1 MNLNEENN
9 EENDE
14 NKKSDKI
21 EQEVELE
28 ENDKEETKENKKKE
42 NEEKDQKEETSKEK
56 EEKSE
61 HKVEKNEKE
70 RKNFT
75 QENKIDNENHKN
87 KEDNKTSNKI
97 KTLFE
102 SIKNFEQL
110 KNEVYEMKKHY
121 ENLNLVIV
129 QNFEKKEQQEQNNTN
144 NINQQISEI
153 NKKFELLLGDIRTK
167 DFENNESEI
176 EDFKA
181 MNLSEIIT
189 RLRAYQHSKANTTD
203 LISLNEEFDIRIKEL
218 TRRLDEFK
226 ISIFGPE
233 NDNDANESNNEQ
245 NKAKDNIDNRSVH
258 NIPRFNFAS
267 KADFEQFKIKSEEEF
282 SKLWK
287 EINSLRLNVDDINS
301 NIKNKT
307 SLEEVE
313 ELKNIILEK
322 TEELFLSQN
331 KRYVNFVSS
340 LKILQDN
347 FKKLLKLLS
356 DKEQYYENGN
366 NPFSMNNNPLSLGGH
381 SCASCDNFLGDLKSE
396 PKFVNWKK
404 FPRKEKDNGDIL
416 KRVQNGYSRL
426 LQMINFDNNGY
437 PSLIPYTS
445 SINNETNISSNME
458 DNSLATKERKDSD
471 QSFSN
476 KRLFSTKVKKISRE
490 NNNSIDFQNSKKENR
505 NKGRKLPSIKTSK
518 SIDNLYRIKYK
529 SNQNSNKKEINFINP
544 AISQL
549 IRDSEE
555 KNN

>member
-42 NEEKDQKEETSKEK
+42 NEEKDQKEVTSKEK

-61 HKVEKNEKE
+61 HKVEKNEEE

-102 SIKNFEQL
+102 SMKNFEQL

>member
-14 NKKSDKI
+14 NKKSDKF

-61 HKVEKNEKE
+61 HKVEKNEEE

-87 KEDNKTSNKI
+87 REDNKTSNKI

-110 KNEVYEMKKHY
+110 KSEVYEMKKHY

>member
-14 NKKSDKI
+14 NKKSDKF
-21 EQEVELE
+21 EREVELE

-61 HKVEKNEKE
+61 HKVEKNEEE

-245 NKAKDNIDNRSVH
+245 NKAKDNINNRSVH

>member
-1 MNLNEENN
+1 MDLNEENN

-14 NKKSDKI
+14 NKKSDKF

-42 NEEKDQKEETSKEK
+42 NEKKDQKEETNKEK

-61 HKVEKNEKE
+61 HKVEKNEEE

-87 KEDNKTSNKI
+87 REDNKTSNKI

-110 KNEVYEMKKHY
+110 KSEVYEMKKHY

-233 NDNDANESNNEQ
+233 NDNDANVSNNEQ

>member
-1 MNLNEENN
+1 MDLNEENN

-14 NKKSDKI
+14 NKKSDKF

-61 HKVEKNEKE
+61 NKVEKNEEE

-87 KEDNKTSNKI
+87 REDNKTSNKI

-153 NKKFELLLGDIRTK
+153 NKKFELLLGDIRPK

-437 PSLIPYTS
+437 PLLIPYTS

>member
-9 EENDE
+9 EENEE
-14 NKKSDKI
+14 NKKSDKF

-61 HKVEKNEKE
+61 HKVEKNEEE

-87 KEDNKTSNKI
+87 REDNKTSNKI

>member
-1 MNLNEENN
+1 MDLNEENN

-14 NKKSDKI
+14 NKKSDKF

-42 NEEKDQKEETSKEK
+42 NEKKDQKEETSKEK

-61 HKVEKNEKE
+61 HKVEKNEEE

>member
-14 NKKSDKI
+14 NKKSDKF

-61 HKVEKNEKE
+61 HKVEKNEEE

-87 KEDNKTSNKI
+87 REDNKTSNKI

-153 NKKFELLLGDIRTK
+153 NKKFELLLGDIRPK